1 MTDEES
7 LLAALADLGFAR
19 ERVEVYAEPV
29 SLHGYRGD
37 TRAQRAHIV
46 VRRQYVGESSND
58 IGFERTPAG
67 YRAHVS
73 EYDTRSFGAGWMSRL
88 RARYDEH
95 HRARLERLAAEERRV
110 EEERRTAE
118 RRALVEA
125 QRQAI
130 LEKASKLGYR
140 VEEARE
146 GEQVR
151 LVLRKR
157 VYCWATTSG
166 STSLGGWRTAA

>member
-1 MTDEES
+1 VSAYVTLNVPMIDEAS
-7 LLAALADLGFAR
+7 LLAALSDLGFAGD
-19 ERVEVYAEPV
+19 RVEVHSEAV
-29 SLHGYRGD
+29 ALVGYGGEA
-37 TRAQRAHIV
+37 RAQRAHIV
-46 VRRQYVGESSND
+46 VRRQHVGTSSND
-58 IGFERTPAG
+58 IGFERTPTG

-73 EYDTRSFGAGWMSRL
+73 EYDAQSYGAGWMSRL
-88 RARYDEH
+88 RSRYDEH
-95 HRARLERLAAEERRV
+95 HRVALERLAAEERRR
-110 EEERRTAE
+110 EEERRAAE

-130 LEKASKLGYR
+130 HEKAKKLGYR

-157 VYCWATTSG
+157 VF
-166 STSLGGWRTAA
+166 